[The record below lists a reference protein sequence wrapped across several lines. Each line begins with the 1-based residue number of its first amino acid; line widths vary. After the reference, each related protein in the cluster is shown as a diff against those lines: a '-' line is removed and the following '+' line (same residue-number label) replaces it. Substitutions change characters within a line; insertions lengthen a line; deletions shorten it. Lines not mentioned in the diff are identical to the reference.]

1 MTLFETLAVKDGVIN
16 NLAYHNVRFIQGQ
29 KYLKAKRIK
38 NIADVVYQNS
48 VPCDRLM
55 RCKVIYDNSRTD
67 VEFFPY
73 QPRAIRSFKLVYDD
87 GIDYAYKATDRTA
100 IDRLFA
106 QRGDCDDIIIIKN
119 GYVTDCS
126 IGNLLFFKNGRW
138 LTPDTPLLYG
148 TQRGYLL
155 DKGVIDEAV
164 ITACDVK
171 DFEYVMM
178 VNVLNGFDERRAVAV
193 SGVF

>member
-1 MTLFETLAVKDGVIN
+1 MTLFETLAIKDGVIN
-16 NLAYHNVRFIQGQ
+16 NVAYHNARFIQGQ

-38 NIADVVYQNS
+38 DIADVVYQNS

-55 RCKVIYDNSRTD
+55 RCKVIYDGSRTD
-67 VEFFPY
+67 VEFSPY
-73 QPRAIRSFKLVYDD
+73 LPRIIRSFKLVYDN
-87 GIDYAYKATDRTA
+87 GIDYTYKATNRTA

-148 TQRGYLL
+148 TQRRYLL
-155 DKGVIDEAV
+155 DKGVIDETA
-164 ITACDVK
+164 ITAFDVK
-171 DFEYVMM
+171 NFEYIMM
-178 VNVLNGFDERRAVAV
+178 VNALNGFDERRAV
-193 SGVF
+193 SSVF

>member
-16 NLAYHNVRFIQGQ
+16 NVAYHNARFVKGQ
-29 KYLKAKRIK
+29 KCLKAKRIK
-38 NIADVVYQNS
+38 NIADIVYQAS
-48 VPCDRLM
+48 MPCDTLV

-67 VEFFPY
+67 VEFSPY

-87 GIDYAYKATDRTA
+87 GIDYTYKATDRTA

-138 LTPDTPLLYG
+138 LTPDTPLLHG
-148 TQRGYLL
+148 TQRQYLL
-155 DKGVIDEAV
+155 DEGVIDETA
-164 ITACDVK
+164 ITVFDVK
-171 DFEYVMM
+171 NFEYVMM
-178 VNVLNGFDERRAVAV
+178 VNALNGFDERRAVAV
-193 SGVF
+193 SAVF